1 MDIGANLADM
11 QYRGVYNGKKK
22 HEPDIDIV
30 IERAISFKFQE
41 QVLDRIIVTSGDLE
55 DFYFSKTLCSSFI
68 ATTLGI
74 HPTNAGSW
82 SQ

>member
-30 IERAISFKFQE
+30 IERAISFKFQG
-41 QVLDRIIVTSGDLE
+41 QTLGRIIITSGSLE
-55 DFYFSKTLCSSFI
+55 DFSFAKTLCSSNI

-74 HPTNAGSW
+74 HPTSAGNW